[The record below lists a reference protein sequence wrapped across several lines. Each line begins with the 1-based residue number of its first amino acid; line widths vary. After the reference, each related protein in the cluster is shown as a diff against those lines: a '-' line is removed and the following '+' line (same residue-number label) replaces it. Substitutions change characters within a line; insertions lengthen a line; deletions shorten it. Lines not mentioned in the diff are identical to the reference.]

1 MKKILNNILV
11 AVAFM
16 VIATSCQ
23 KEGLALEKPFVDI
36 NFFGN
41 GAYITLNSSVNVNLN
56 YAAIASSKVSV
67 KIDPYV
73 SKDGKGSPIKQVKL
87 FVVKGSNADPK
98 AWKLV
103 KTFDVN
109 GTTEVGATGAEIATA
124 IGTPAATLFAPGQ
137 FYTFYNQVITADGK
151 TFDLSNTLGALENAS
166 GYNACFRWTAYVV
179 CPFTGNMAGK
189 YKVIADGWEDWGIGD
204 IVTVADGPG
213 ANQID
218 LSAVYPGGGYVKNK
232 LVVNINAAT
241 GSASVPR
248 VDYGSYSPA
257 GAVYSAAA
265 SNAGYVFSCT
275 GYIGLKIEHF
285 YGTSSYGFYNLTL
298 QKQ

>member
-1 MKKILNNILV
+1 MKKILNILL
-11 AVAFM
+11 AAIAFM
-16 VIATSCQ
+16 VVGTSCQ

-36 NFFGN
+36 NFFGK
-41 GAYITLNSSVNVNLN
+41 GAYITLNKTVNVNFN
-56 YAAIASSKVSV
+56 YAAISTSKVSV
-67 KIDPYV
+67 MVDPYNNGV
-73 SKDGKGSPIKQVKL
+73 KIKQVKL
-87 FVVKGSNADPK
+87 YVVKSANADPT

-103 KTFDVN
+103 KTVDVN
-109 GTTEVGATGAEIATA
+109 GTTELSATGAEVATA

-137 FYTFYNQVITADGK
+137 FYTFYNQVVTEDGR

-179 CPFTGNMAGK
+179 CPFTGGMAGK
-189 YKVIADGWEDWGIGD
+189 YKVIADGWEDWPLGA
-204 IVTVADGPG
+204 IVPVADGPG
-213 ANQID
+213 ANQVD
-218 LSAVYPGGGYVKNK
+218 LSGVYPGGGYVKNK
-232 LVVNINAAT
+232 LVVNVDPAT
-241 GSASVPR
+241 GAASIPR

-265 SNAGYVFSCT
+265 ANAGYIFSCT

-285 YGTSSYGFYNLTL
+285 YGTSSYGFYSLIL